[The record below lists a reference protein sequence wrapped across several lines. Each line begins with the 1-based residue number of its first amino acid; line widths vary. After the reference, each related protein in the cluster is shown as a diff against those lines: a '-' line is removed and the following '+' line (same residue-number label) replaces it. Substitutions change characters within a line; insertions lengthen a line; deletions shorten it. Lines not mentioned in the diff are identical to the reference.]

1 MLILTS
7 PLSDHAKVAASNQ
20 YALPVLTYLIWTQTW
35 PIANIQQLD
44 QVGKK
49 IVVENGGKHPK
60 GSTAILY
67 MSRKLGGRG
76 LKSVENEWMKN
87 SKIKAAVKLYCIGDP
102 TMAAV
107 RSFEELPVQNDPL
120 FKDLTLLKTCSIS
133 RHPAHSVRRGAAE
146 MARWK
151 SGGYALCGQ
160 NFQVCPYPQRKLSST
175 EFFSLVCRS
184 CYKSSVH
191 LPSRW

>member
-7 PLSDHAKVAASNQ
+7 PLSDHVKVAASNQ
-20 YALPVLTYLIWTQTW
+20 YALPVLTYLMWSQTW

-44 QVGKK
+44 QVGRK
-49 IVVENGGKHPK
+49 IVVENGGNHPK

-76 LKSVENEWMKN
+76 LKSVENEYKN
-87 SKIKAAVKLYCIGDP
+87 TKIKAAVKLYCNADP

-107 RSFEELPVQNDPL
+107 RSFEELAVQNDPL

-146 MARWK
+146 MA
-151 SGGYALCGQ
+151 L
-160 NFQVCPYPQRKLSST
+160 
-175 EFFSLVCRS
+175 
-184 CYKSSVH
+184 
-191 LPSRW
+191 